1 LPFFKKRQGDRGPK
15 WGKDPALTE
24 GGVAAIARH
33 LCFPNGGRSQKG
45 GSKKQQASPA
55 CGTTR
60 IHLREGSNKL
70 GGQSVRMFNTRCR
83 AINRIG
89 PHNIDI
95 ISIVFGLLLGDGF
108 ASNRT
113 GEGVRIAIKQ
123 SEVHKEYLFFL
134 YYFFYDRGYCTNLE
148 PRKYTRFIKGID
160 RLYFGYEFNTY
171 TFRSLSW
178 IYKSFYKNGRKI
190 VPYNIERYMNEL
202 TLSIWI
208 MDDGG

>member
-1 LPFFKKRQGDRGPK
+1 
-15 WGKDPALTE
+15 
-24 GGVAAIARH
+24 
-33 LCFPNGGRSQKG
+33 
-45 GSKKQQASPA
+45 
-55 CGTTR
+55 
-60 IHLREGSNKL
+60 
-70 GGQSVRMFNTRCR
+70 MFNTRCR

-134 YYFFYDRGYCTNLE
+134 YNLFYDRGYCTNLE
-148 PRKYTRFIKGID
+148 PRKYTRSIKGIE

-190 VPYNIERYMNEL
+190 IPYNIVRYMNEL

-208 MDDGG
+208 MDDGGWTGEGVRISANCFTYAELERLILILKSKFDLDCTIQKIQIKGKYSIYIKKNSIPNLRALVLPHVHNSMLYKLGL

>member
-1 LPFFKKRQGDRGPK
+1 LIYFNLIGAKAPAPALLFLIKRGPK
-15 WGKDPALTE
+15 GPRLA
-24 GGVAAIARH
+24 
-33 LCFPNGGRSQKG
+33 NG
-45 GSKKQQASPA
+45 QASPA
-55 CGTTR
+55 NPWIARIDKLTLSLPIKFSHPALAGRALLTWPRYPTPACGRTS
-60 IHLREGSNKL
+60 IHLRLREGSNKL
-70 GGQSVRMFNTRCR
+70 GRPALAGVRMFNTRCR

-134 YYFFYDRGYCTNLE
+134 YNLFYDRGYCTNLE
-148 PRKYTRFIKGID
+148 PRKYTRSIKGIE

-171 TFRSLSW
+171 TFRSLS
-178 IYKSFYKNGRKI
+178 
-190 VPYNIERYMNEL
+190 
-202 TLSIWI
+202 
-208 MDDGG
+208 